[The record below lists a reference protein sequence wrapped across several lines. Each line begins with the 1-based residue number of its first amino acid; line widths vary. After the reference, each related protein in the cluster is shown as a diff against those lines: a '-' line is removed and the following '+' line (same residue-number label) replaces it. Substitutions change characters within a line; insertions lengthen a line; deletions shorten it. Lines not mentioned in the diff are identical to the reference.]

1 MRTANYIQNQS
12 FNQYFLNFIFDPKSL
27 VRLLHIKF
35 QIFGIFPIV
44 SHILC
49 HVLPQFQT
57 LFKILIYDN
66 YNSENPKF
74 QVSSQI
80 LGIKYKCLLELIIN
94 STSFFNL
101 RFYGLQINFTN
112 YFLRIKGLLTRG
124 RDSRLRSRRS
134 QSNLNPEIWDSGRD

>member
-1 MRTANYIQNQS
+1 MAKALFGLFLICQKTCFQAKSGIFPRYRYKSVFTGLKMSPLANYIQNQS

-27 VRLLHIKF
+27 IRLLHIKF

-80 LGIKYKCLLELIIN
+80 LGIKYKRLLELIIN
-94 STSFFNL
+94 ST
-101 RFYGLQINFTN
+101 
-112 YFLRIKGLLTRG
+112 
-124 RDSRLRSRRS
+124 
-134 QSNLNPEIWDSGRD
+134 